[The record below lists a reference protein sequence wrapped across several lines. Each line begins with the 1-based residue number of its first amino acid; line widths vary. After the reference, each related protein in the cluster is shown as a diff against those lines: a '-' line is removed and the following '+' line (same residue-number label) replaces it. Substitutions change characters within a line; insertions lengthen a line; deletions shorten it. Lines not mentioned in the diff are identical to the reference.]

1 MVVAGIG
8 KCKGDP
14 SLGSQIGEGGLIGEV
29 GGVSRARGCL
39 EHVRW
44 LDGPGA
50 GSHVYI
56 RSGGKNIGSRTVDN
70 VGTCELGVDDAAVI
84 NIMS

>member
-14 SLGSQIGEGGLIGEV
+14 SLGSQISEGGLIGEV
-29 GGVSRARGCL
+29 GGGSRSRCGL

-50 GSHVYI
+50 GSQTYI
-56 RSGGKNIGSRTVDN
+56 GSGGKNIGSRTVDN